1 MPKYILEKGSGGKK
15 WKVSGEGK
23 TIQFGAEGYDDFTT
37 SKSEKK
43 KSAYIARHKKNEDWT
58 KSGIDSAGFWAK
70 HLLWNKPTLSAS
82 IKATNDMFGIHIVR
96 KR

>member
-1 MPKYILEKGSGGKK
+1 MPKYILEKGSRGKK

-23 TIQFGAEGYDDFTT
+23 TIQFGAEGYEDFTT
-37 SKSEKK
+37 SKSENK
-43 KSAYIARHKKNEDWT
+43 KSAYIARHKKNEDWN
-58 KSGIDSAGFWAK
+58 KSGIESAGFWAK

>member
-1 MPKYILEKGSGGKK
+1 MPKYVLEKGSGGKK
-15 WKVSGEGK
+15 WKVIGQGK
-23 TIQFGAEGYDDFTT
+23 TIQFGAEGYEDFTT

>member
-23 TIQFGAEGYDDFTT
+23 TIQFGAEGYEDFTT
-37 SKSEKK
+37 SKSENK
-43 KSAYIARHKKNEDWT
+43 KSAYIARHKKNEDWN
-58 KSGIDSAGFWAK
+58 KSGIESAGFWAK

-82 IKATNDMFGIHIVR
+82 SNE
-96 KR
+96 